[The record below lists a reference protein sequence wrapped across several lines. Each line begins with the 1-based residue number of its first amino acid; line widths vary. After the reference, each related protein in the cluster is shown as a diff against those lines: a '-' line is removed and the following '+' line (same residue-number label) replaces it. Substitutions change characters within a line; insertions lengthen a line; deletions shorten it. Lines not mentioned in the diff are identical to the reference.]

1 MYVYDEYDQRIIE
14 DRVKQFRDQT
24 RRYLAGELSEEEF
37 RPLRLQNGLYIQR
50 FAPMLRVAVPYGQ
63 LTSRQTRMMA
73 KIARDYD
80 KGYAHI
86 STRQNVQ
93 FNWPAVEDI
102 PDILAELATVQM
114 HAIQTSGN
122 CLRNVT
128 TDQFAGVAADEV
140 IDPRPWCEIVRQWT
154 TFHPEF
160 AYLPR
165 KFKIAVNGSTA
176 DRAAIEVHDI
186 GLEPVHNAAG
196 ELGFRVLVGG
206 GLGRTPVVG
215 AFINEFLPW
224 QDLLSYLDAI
234 LRVYNRYGRRDNK
247 YKARIKILVKALT
260 PEVFAQKVD
269 AEMVH
274 LRGGQTTLTE
284 AELHRVAKHFV
295 DPDYKALDN
304 QTAALAELDKEHP
317 GFARWRTRNTLAHKK
332 PGYVAVTLSLKP
344 TGVAP
349 GDITDKQLD
358 AVADLADRYSFGQL
372 RTSHEQNIILAD
384 VEQSQLFA
392 LWGELREGGFATPN
406 IGLLT
411 DIICCPGGDFCSLA
425 NAKSIPI
432 AESIQRRFDDLDYL
446 FDIGELD
453 LNISGCMNACG
464 HHHVGH
470 IGILGVD
477 KKGEEFYQ
485 VSLGG
490 SASRDAS
497 LGKILGPSF
506 AQEAMPDVI
515 SKLID
520 VYVEQRTEDERLST
534 PTSVLASTSSRNAS
548 MQRIIKNNA
557 VVDETWHLLP
567 KDFNIDDISNCDDL
581 IVPLQLWR
589 EHSRMLKARDGGLG
603 VWLDADEEAEEIGED
618 VAEFQVI
625 ALNFPAFTDGRN
637 YSNARLLR
645 DRYGF
650 KGELR
655 AIGDVLRDQ
664 LFYMHRCGFDAFAV
678 RADKDPYEALEGL
691 KDFSVTYQAAT
702 DEPLPLFRRR

>member
-24 RRYLAGELSEEEF
+24 RRYLAGEAGEEEF

-63 LTSRQTRMMA
+63 LSARQVRTLA

-93 FNWPAVEDI
+93 YNWPALEDI

-122 CLRNVT
+122 CLRNTT
-128 TDQFAGVAADEV
+128 TDQFAGVAADEI

-165 KFKIAVNGSTA
+165 KFKIAINGSQE

-186 GLEPVHNAAG
+186 GLEPVRNAAG

-215 AFINEFLPW
+215 SFINEFLPW
-224 QDLLSYLDAI
+224 QDLISYLDAI

-260 PEVFAQKVD
+260 PEVFAEKVE
-269 AEMVH
+269 AEMAH
-274 LRGGQTTLTE
+274 LRGGSTTLTE
-284 AELHRVAKHFV
+284 DEVQRVSRHFV
-295 DPDYKALDN
+295 DPEYLALDN
-304 QTAALAELDKEHP
+304 VDYAAQDAEYP
-317 GFARWRTRNTLAHKK
+317 GFARWRSRNTRAHKR

-349 GDITDKQLD
+349 GDLTDKQLD
-358 AVADLADRYSFGQL
+358 AVADLAERYSFGFL

-384 VEQSQLFA
+384 VEQRQLHA
-392 LWGELREGGFATPN
+392 LWLELREGGFATPN

-411 DIICCPGGDFCSLA
+411 DIICCPGGDYCSLA

-446 FDIGELD
+446 FDIGEID

-490 SASRDAS
+490 NAARGAS

-506 AQEAMPDVI
+506 AQDAMADVI
-515 SKLID
+515 EKLIA
-520 VYVEQRTEDERLST
+520 VYVEQRTEEERFIDT
-534 PTSVLASTSSRNAS
+534 Y
-548 MQRIIKNNA
+548 QRIG
-557 VVDETWHLLP
+557 
-567 KDFNIDDISNCDDL
+567 ID
-581 IVPLQLWR
+581 P
-589 EHSRMLKARDGGLG
+589 
-603 VWLDADEEAEEIGED
+603 
-618 VAEFQVI
+618 
-625 ALNFPAFTDGRN
+625 
-637 YSNARLLR
+637 
-645 DRYGF
+645 F
-650 KGELR
+650 KER
-655 AIGDVLRDQ
+655 V
-664 LFYMHRCGFDAFAV
+664 Y
-678 RADKDPYEALEGL
+678 
-691 KDFSVTYQAAT
+691 AANH
-702 DEPLPLFRRR
+702 

>member
-63 LTSRQTRMMA
+63 LNATQVRTLA

-93 FNWPAVEDI
+93 FNWPALEDI

-122 CLRNVT
+122 CLRNTT
-128 TDQFAGVAADEV
+128 TDQFAGVAADEIV
-140 IDPRPWCEIVRQWT
+140 DPRPWCEIVRQWT

-165 KFKIAVNGSTA
+165 KFKIAINGSQE

-186 GLEPVHNAAG
+186 GLEPVRNAAG

-215 AFINEFLPW
+215 SFINEFLPW
-224 QDLLSYLDAI
+224 QDLISYLDAI

-260 PEVFAQKVD
+260 PEVFAEKVE

-274 LRGGQTTLTE
+274 LRGGSTTLTE
-284 AELHRVAKHFV
+284 AEVQRVSRHFV
-295 DPDYKALDN
+295 DPAYLALDN
-304 QTAALAELDKEHP
+304 VDYTAQDAEYP
-317 GFARWRTRNTLAHKK
+317 GFARWRSRNTRAHKR

-349 GDITDKQLD
+349 GDLTDKQLD
-358 AVADLADRYSFGQL
+358 AVADLAERYSFGFL

-384 VEQSQLFA
+384 VEQRQLHA
-392 LWGELREGGFATPN
+392 LWLELRESGFATPN

-411 DIICCPGGDFCSLA
+411 DIICCPGGDYCSLA

-446 FDIGELD
+446 FDIGEID

-490 SASRDAS
+490 NAARGAS

-506 AQEAMPDVI
+506 AQDDMADVI
-515 SKLID
+515 EKLIA
-520 VYVEQRTEDERLST
+520 VYVEQRTEEERFIDT
-534 PTSVLASTSSRNAS
+534 Y
-548 MQRIIKNNA
+548 QRIG
-557 VVDETWHLLP
+557 
-567 KDFNIDDISNCDDL
+567 ID
-581 IVPLQLWR
+581 P
-589 EHSRMLKARDGGLG
+589 
-603 VWLDADEEAEEIGED
+603 
-618 VAEFQVI
+618 
-625 ALNFPAFTDGRN
+625 
-637 YSNARLLR
+637 
-645 DRYGF
+645 F
-650 KGELR
+650 KER
-655 AIGDVLRDQ
+655 V
-664 LFYMHRCGFDAFAV
+664 Y
-678 RADKDPYEALEGL
+678 
-691 KDFSVTYQAAT
+691 AANH
-702 DEPLPLFRRR
+702 